1 MKKMIFI
8 CLMMLPFVLLAC
20 SKNDDNTQTKANFD
34 NLGISSVT
42 INGKSYNVKEGLLE
56 GITGQNIVLT
66 GSQYTES
73 IKKAQLEYAIISSSQ
88 QTLSCVVQSKY
99 ADVSIS
105 VNVES
110 KDNLQ
115 TCTIQ
120 VSRKGYEE
128 VLIYKFVQKTLVL

>member
-8 CLMMLPFVLLAC
+8 CMMMLPFVLLAC

-88 QTLSCVVQSKY
+88 QTLSCMVQSKY

-105 VNVES
+105 VSEES

>member
-8 CLMMLPFVLLAC
+8 CMMMLPFVLLAC

-42 INGKSYNVKEGLLE
+42 INGKSYNVKEGLLD

-105 VNVES
+105 LSEES

>member
-88 QTLSCVVQSKY
+88 QTLACVVQSKY

>member
-8 CLMMLPFVLLAC
+8 CMMMLPFVLLAC

-105 VNVES
+105 VSEES

-120 VSRKGYEE
+120 VSRK
-128 VLIYKFVQKTLVL
+128 VMRKS

>member
-8 CLMMLPFVLLAC
+8 CMMMLPFVLLAC
-20 SKNDDNTQTKANFD
+20 SKNDDNAPTKANFD

-42 INGKSYNVKEGLLE
+42 INGKSYNVKEGLLD
-56 GITGQNIVLT
+56 GITGQNMVLT

-73 IKKAQLEYAIISSSQ
+73 IKKAQLEYAIISFLQ

-99 ADVSIS
+99 TDVLIS
-105 VNVES
+105 VNAES
-110 KDNLQ
+110 KDNIQ
-115 TCTIQ
+115 TCTVQ

-128 VLIYKFVQKTLVL
+128 VLIYKIVQKTLVQ

>member
-8 CLMMLPFVLLAC
+8 CMMMLPFVLLAC

>member
-8 CLMMLPFVLLAC
+8 CVMMLPFVLLAC

-105 VNVES
+105 VSEES

>member
-8 CLMMLPFVLLAC
+8 CMMMLPFVLLAC

-42 INGKSYNVKEGLLE
+42 INGKSYNVKEGLLD

>member
-8 CLMMLPFVLLAC
+8 CMMMLPFVLLAC

-105 VNVES
+105 VSEES

>member
-8 CLMMLPFVLLAC
+8 CMMMLPFVLLAC

-42 INGKSYNVKEGLLE
+42 INGKSYNVKEGLLD

-105 VNVES
+105 VSEES

>member
-42 INGKSYNVKEGLLE
+42 INGKSYNVKEGLLD

-105 VNVES
+105 LSEES

>member
-8 CLMMLPFVLLAC
+8 CMMMLPFVLLAC

-42 INGKSYNVKEGLLE
+42 INGKSYNVKEGLLD

-105 VNVES
+105 VSEES

-120 VSRKGYEE
+120 VSRKGYDE
-128 VLIYKFVQKTLVL
+128 VLIYKFVQKTLLL

>member
-8 CLMMLPFVLLAC
+8 CMMMLPFVLLAC
-20 SKNDDNTQTKANFD
+20 SKNDDNTQTKANFG

-42 INGKSYNVKEGLLE
+42 INGKSYNVKEGLLD

-88 QTLSCVVQSKY
+88 QTLSCAVQSKY
-99 ADVSIS
+99 PDVSIS
-105 VNVES
+105 VNTES
-110 KDNLQ
+110 KDDIQ
-115 TCTIQ
+115 TCTVQI
-120 VSRKGYEE
+120 SRKGYDE
-128 VLIYKFVQKTLVL
+128 VLIYKFVQKTLLL

>member
-8 CLMMLPFVLLAC
+8 CMMMLPFVLLAC

-42 INGKSYNVKEGLLE
+42 INGKSYNVKEGLLD

-120 VSRKGYEE
+120 VSRKGYDE
-128 VLIYKFVQKTLVL
+128 VLIYKFVQKTLVQ

>member
-8 CLMMLPFVLLAC
+8 CMMMLSFVLLAC

-120 VSRKGYEE
+120 VSRKGYDE
-128 VLIYKFVQKTLVL
+128 VLIYKFVQKTLVQ